1 MEMSEN
7 REPRANITVEA
18 VSTKN
23 RTIKVAETG
32 RWEKVAEGVDLSV
45 IEKGRSYQITYQM
58 KEGKG
63 VTITGFINPNPPST
77 QQEQDGP
84 STPAKKTAGSALET
98 AMSAQQDKELRIT
111 RLAAIERAISY
122 LNSTRGVVFSLA
134 DVFNIAEQMTYY
146 AYNGITEEL
155 KMELTGIPAAIR
167 RNYGEP
173 SR

>member
-1 MEMSEN
+1 MSDKE
-7 REPRANITVEA
+7 RESRANITVEA
-18 VSTKN
+18 VSVRN
-23 RTIKVAETG
+23 RSVKVAETG

-45 IEKGRSYQITYQM
+45 IEKGRFYQITYDM
-58 KEGKG
+58 EEGKG
-63 VTITGFINPNPPST
+63 VTITGFINPDPPAAKK
-77 QQEQDGP
+77 EQNGP
-84 STPAKKTAGSALET
+84 SRKQPAGNALET

-134 DVFNIAEQMTYY
+134 EVFNIAEQMTYY